1 MRMNRLALL
10 SCLVS
15 LASGAQ
21 SVPDAGVAAGP
32 QAVDTPS
39 STAPGPATT
48 ASPGSA
54 AQPEAYPK
62 QGTHKSAETPSAET
76 SSAETRAAQAANE
89 RPAMPQGDARTTQA
103 ASERATTPRD
113 EERDEQADD
122 EDASESEDN
131 DDRDYGQLRVKTS
144 EEDARAEHKRSKRG
158 KKSRDGRKDSSRE
171 KRDLCEDEGLEDDDS
186 DELSVLAPLQ
196 LDVDGRALTPT
207 TLELHGLHRLTDA
220 QVRAFIRP
228 TTEEGSAP
236 TPASLRQ
243 TLRRLARTGL
253 FSRVEPRVRV
263 TEQGVAVLEV
273 HLEEHPI
280 VTQVEVEG
288 LRDLQLDEILEE
300 LLHLPP
306 RYPDEDSDE
315 DDEEF
320 VATLRVN
327 GARGTLT
334 VSKPCPPQHPP
345 REWLAR
351 MDKDTYRPGIVLG
364 GVTAAMQRAL
374 RELRGDGYMLA
385 SLSGTLTP
393 DGKLTV
399 IVDEG
404 QLEAVD
410 VVGVEGAIADRV
422 RDALDLKPGDVFL
435 RSDARR
441 AMERLEA
448 RLPFL
453 EAKGVDT
460 DSKDAARRRDARIV
474 EERTADGVRHYRTQ
488 EQKRKEKRRRENVEV
503 ELSWGEMLESWRY
516 GRDGDGI
523 TLEGRKLVVHVRPRR
538 PDVDVSLLPI
548 HTQVTGLAPGL
559 AGSLRLWDGKDRI
572 HTTLDAAAFLALR
585 LGGQKIPDDPEGTK
599 RQRRVNLL
607 GGAKVEI
614 PAVGLAELGA
624 QAHDFTDTL
633 DRWRMSDIDSSL
645 YSALINRPDRDYFR
659 RKGVAG
665 FATFRWTDW
674 LAGVEYHADR
684 YETLRSFSPP
694 LSLFR
699 RDSPP
704 FPNAPVTEGRFQSV
718 VARVEYASG
727 APRNAKVGSLF
738 RTPETALLD
747 IDGDWD
753 HRPFLHA
760 FMTLEVGEGPAT
772 TGADERFWKLV
783 GDASLVVPTSSN
795 TGLRLRLRGAGGDN
809 LPEQKREA
817 LGGWT
822 ALRGFGFKEFKGDVS
837 MLASAEYRWRAFGLF
852 TDLGTVRGE
861 GEWLDAR
868 LGVGASFHF
877 SDDVRVDVA
886 WRTDEKAT
894 ATPEA
899 RLFFVRT
906 F

>member
-1 MRMNRLALL
+1 MLCPMRMNRLALL

-39 STAPGPATT
+39 STTSDPATT
-48 ASPGSA
+48 TTPGSA
-54 AQPEAYPK
+54 AQPEARPTRA
-62 QGTHKSAETPSAET
+62 THESA
-76 SSAETRAAQAANE
+76 AETRAAQA
-89 RPAMPQGDARTTQA
+89 T
-103 ASERATTPRD
+103 
-113 EERDEQADD
+113 DEQADGERDD
-122 EDASESEDN
+122 EDASGSEAD
-131 DDRDYGQLRVKTS
+131 DDRDPGQLRVKTS

-158 KKSRDGRKDSSRE
+158 KKSRDGKDSSRE
-171 KRDLCEDEGLEDDDS
+171 KRDLCEDEDLEDDDS

-228 TTEEGSAP
+228 NTQEGSAP
-236 TPASLRQ
+236 TPANLRQ

-263 TEQGVAVLEV
+263 TEQGAAVLEV

-288 LRDLQLDEILEE
+288 LRDIQLDEILEE

-374 RELRGDGYMLA
+374 RELRSDGYMLA

-404 QLEAVD
+404 RLESVD

-422 RDALDLKPGDVFL
+422 RDALDLKAGDVFL

-453 EAKGVDT
+453 EAKSVDT
-460 DSKDAARRRDARIV
+460 DSRDAARRRDARII
-474 EERTADGVRHYRTQ
+474 EERAVDGVRHYRTQ
-488 EQKRKEKRRRENVEV
+488 EQKRREKRRRENVEV
-503 ELSWGEMLESWRY
+503 ELSWGELFESWRH
-516 GRDGDGI
+516 GGDGDGI

-585 LGGQKIPDDPEGTK
+585 LGGQKLPDDPEGTK

-665 FATFRWTDW
+665 FATFRWSDW
-674 LAGVEYHADR
+674 LAGVEYHSDR

-727 APRNAKVGSLF
+727 APRGTKVGSLF

-760 FMTLEVGEGPAT
+760 FATLEVGEGPAAA
-772 TGADERFWKLV
+772 GADERFWKLV
-783 GDASLVVPTSSN
+783 SDFSLVVPTSSK

-837 MLASAEYRWRAFGLF
+837 MLASAEYRWHAFGLF
-852 TDLGTVRGE
+852 TDLGTVRGD
-861 GEWLDAR
+861 GEWTDPR

-877 SDDVRVDVA
+877 TDDVRLDVA

>member
-39 STAPGPATT
+39 STTPGPATT

-54 AQPEAYPK
+54 AQPE
-62 QGTHKSAETPSAET
+62 G
-76 SSAETRAAQAANE
+76 R
-89 RPAMPQGDARTTQA
+89 D
-103 ASERATTPRD
+103 PR
-113 EERDEQADD
+113 ADD
-122 EDASESEDN
+122 ERDDKHASEPEG
-131 DDRDYGQLRVKTS
+131 DYGQLRVKTS
-144 EEDARAEHKRSKRG
+144 EEDARVEHQRSKRG
-158 KKSRDGRKDSSRE
+158 KKSRDGRKDASRE
-171 KRDLCEDEGLEDDDS
+171 QRDLCEDEDLEDDDS

-228 TTEEGSAP
+228 TPEEGSTP
-236 TPASLRQ
+236 TPANLRQ

-263 TEQGVAVLEV
+263 TEQGAAVLEI

-306 RYPDEDSDE
+306 RYPDEDGDE
-315 DDEEF
+315 EDEEF

-334 VSKPCPPQHPP
+334 VTRPCPPQHPP

-364 GVTAAMQRAL
+364 GVTAALQRAL
-374 RELRGDGYMLA
+374 RELRSDGYMLA

-404 QLEAVD
+404 RLEAVD

-453 EAKGVDT
+453 EAKSVDT
-460 DSKDAARRRDARIV
+460 DSRDAARRRDARIV

-488 EQKRKEKRRRENVEV
+488 EQKRKEKRRRDNVEV
-503 ELSWGEMLESWRY
+503 ELSWGEIFESWRH

-665 FATFRWTDW
+665 FATFRWSDW
-674 LAGVEYHADR
+674 LAGVEYHSDR

-718 VARVEYASG
+718 VARVEYASN
-727 APRNAKVGSLF
+727 APRGTKVGSLF

-783 GDASLVVPTSSN
+783 GDASLVVPTSAK

-837 MLASAEYRWRAFGLF
+837 MLASAEYRWHAFGLF

-861 GEWLDAR
+861 GEWTDPR

-877 SDDVRVDVA
+877 TDDVRMDVA

>member
-21 SVPDAGVAAGP
+21 SAPDAGVASGP

-39 STAPGPATT
+39 STTPGPATT

-54 AQPEAYPK
+54 ALPE
-62 QGTHKSAETPSAET
+62 G
-76 SSAETRAAQAANE
+76 R
-89 RPAMPQGDARTTQA
+89 D
-103 ASERATTPRD
+103 PR
-113 EERDEQADD
+113 ADD
-122 EDASESEDN
+122 EDASAPEDTEPQHG
-131 DDRDYGQLRVKTS
+131 YGQLPVKTS
-144 EEDARAEHKRSKRG
+144 EEDARFEHRRSKRG
-158 KKSRDGRKDSSRE
+158 KKSRDGREDASRE
-171 KRDLCEDEGLEDDDS
+171 KRDLCEDEDLEDDDS

-228 TTEEGSAP
+228 TPEERGTP

-306 RYPDEDSDE
+306 RYPDEDGDE
-315 DDEEF
+315 EEDEEF
-320 VATLRVN
+320 VATLRVS

-334 VSKPCPPQHPP
+334 VTRPCPPQHPP

-374 RELRGDGYMLA
+374 RELRSDGYMLA

-404 QLEAVD
+404 RLEAVD

-453 EAKGVDT
+453 EAKSVDT
-460 DSKDAARRRDARIV
+460 DSRDTARRRDARIV

-488 EQKRKEKRRRENVEV
+488 EQKRKEKRRRDNVEV
-503 ELSWGEMLESWRY
+503 ELSWGELFESWRH

-665 FATFRWTDW
+665 FATFRWSDW
-674 LAGVEYHADR
+674 LAGVEYHSDR

-718 VARVEYASG
+718 VARVEYASN
-727 APRNAKVGSLF
+727 APRGTKVGSLF

-760 FMTLEVGEGPAT
+760 FATLEVGEGPAAA
-772 TGADERFWKLV
+772 GADERFWKLV
-783 GDASLVVPTSSN
+783 SDFSLVVPTSPN

-837 MLASAEYRWRAFGLF
+837 MLASAEYRWHAFGLF
-852 TDLGTVRGE
+852 TDLGTVRGD
-861 GEWLDAR
+861 GEWTDAR

-877 SDDVRVDVA
+877 TDDVRVDVA